1 MPCRRAVIFI
11 KINMNKMNHKITL
24 FALIILP
31 FFLSCSNTR
40 KLVYFNDVG
49 NNSFSGV
56 SKSNDMLIA
65 PNDILSITISSLN
78 PEASAIFNPNKES
91 AIKTTTVTGSNTE
104 RGGYLVDPEGNIQLP
119 VLGKIKTAGLNK
131 AQLKD
136 NITKMLL
143 NQKLLKDPLV
153 EIRFLNYEVTVLG
166 EVGRPT
172 VITVPSEKISMLKAL
187 GLAGDL
193 TIFGRRDNVL
203 LIREENGQKIT
214 RKIDLTSRD
223 FLQSPYYYLEPN
235 DVVYV
240 QPNKARASQAT
251 MWPQLVPI
259 LLTGLSVVVIVLDR
273 LLR

>member
-1 MPCRRAVIFI
+1 
-11 KINMNKMNHKITL
+11 MNHKITL

-49 NNSFSGV
+49 NNTFSDV
-56 SKSNDMLIA
+56 SKSNNMLIA
-65 PNDILSITISSLN
+65 PNDILSIAISSLN

-91 AIKTTTVTGSNTE
+91 VIKTTTVTGSNTE

-119 VLGKIKTAGLNK
+119 VLGKIKAAGLNK

-203 LIREENGQKIT
+203 LIREENGQKVT
-214 RKIDLTSRD
+214 RKIDLTSPD